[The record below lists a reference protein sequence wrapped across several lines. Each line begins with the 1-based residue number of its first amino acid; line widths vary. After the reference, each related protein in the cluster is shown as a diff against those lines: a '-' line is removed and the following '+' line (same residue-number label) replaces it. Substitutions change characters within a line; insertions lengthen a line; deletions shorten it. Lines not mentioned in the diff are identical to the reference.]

1 MIQKIISC
9 IRLLFLTC
17 SYGLK
22 EEEAEEFSLGN
33 SIAITLTGL
42 TARGWTT
49 TPNNNAPRLVFLTYV
64 NNRLLLVQITDNT
77 YFIYRIMTFC
87 LLLNV
92 AWNANLISY
101 LATTNIQ
108 FPFDRLETLLRET
121 DFKIG
126 ILPGS
131 AHMDNFA
138 LSTKP
143 NYVKAWKER
152 IEPFLNEYKPYQ
164 GNLIP

>member
-1 MIQKIISC
+1 
-9 IRLLFLTC
+9 
-17 SYGLK
+17 
-22 EEEAEEFSLGN
+22 
-33 SIAITLTGL
+33 
-42 TARGWTT
+42 
-49 TPNNNAPRLVFLTYV
+49 
-64 NNRLLLVQITDNT
+64 
-77 YFIYRIMTFC
+77 MTFC

-92 AWNANLISY
+92 SWNANLISY

-152 IEPFLNEYKPYQ
+152 IEPFLDEYKPYQ
-164 GNLIP
+164 GNLIFLIILFNKIEFHNIEYIYSSETDAMDSYRKSFNCPILHFSRN

>member
-1 MIQKIISC
+1 
-9 IRLLFLTC
+9 
-17 SYGLK
+17 
-22 EEEAEEFSLGN
+22 
-33 SIAITLTGL
+33 
-42 TARGWTT
+42 
-49 TPNNNAPRLVFLTYV
+49 
-64 NNRLLLVQITDNT
+64 
-77 YFIYRIMTFC
+77 MTFC

-152 IEPFLNEYKPYQ
+152 IEPFLDLYKPYQ